1 MARSW
6 QDSPSCWNPKCIHV
20 FRSYGDKSSLPSIE
34 DDPLPAELYE
44 EGEPENEEDNND
56 VQDSIADNGDTVESD
71 DNAVNGANGDLEGA
85 CADMNTL
92 DIDDQCT
99 EDSQEATVTP
109 GELTSLI
116 VTWPCLFFSAL

>member
-1 MARSW
+1 MY
-6 QDSPSCWNPKCIHV
+6 V

-44 EGEPENEEDNND
+44 EGEPENGETEEDNND

-99 EDSQEATVTP
+99 EESQEATVTP

-116 VTWPCLFFSAL
+116 VT